1 MSQLLFQFD
10 SIFRAAALPVWL
22 RPYDILAVS
31 ASGGLIEAI
40 PDTIS
45 LDALKKGDPH
55 FTNLNDFFIRHFGRG
70 NADSDA
76 VKVCLFMALSLLV
89 RGERTAVPIVVLGC
103 RGQGRLASTIVV
115 DFVFVCL
122 VLTRSPE

>member
-10 SIFRAAALPVWL
+10 SIFKAAALPVWL

-76 VKVCLFMALSLLV
+76 VKVCLFTALSLLV
-89 RGERTAVPIVVLGC
+89 RGNALLYRLSCWAAVDKDGV
-103 RGQGRLASTIVV
+103 RQ
-115 DFVFVCL
+115 
-122 VLTRSPE
+122 RSRWFFLCVWC